1 MSHKKTADD
10 NPQFNFCGYP
20 LNLLS
25 ESGFQKTSCVFSG
38 HAPSGKV
45 LALLLLAADGKNANR
60 LIRSPSKGMERL
72 PEVGAES
79 TAFLKKS

>member
-25 ESGFQKTSCVFSG
+25 ESGFQKSLCLFSRR
-38 HAPSGKV
+38 AMSGKV
-45 LALLLLAADGKNANR
+45 LALLLVATDGKNTNR
-60 LIRSPSKGMERL
+60 LIRSPLKGMESL
-72 PEVGAES
+72 PEVRAES

>member
-25 ESGFQKTSCVFSG
+25 ESGFQKSSCVFSRR
-38 HAPSGKV
+38 AMSGKV
-45 LALLLLAADGKNANR
+45 LALLLPANDEKKTNR

-72 PEVGAES
+72 PEVRAES